1 MKHIIVTLKYL
12 APIMEIDK
20 YLIEHRSFLD
30 TGYEKKILMASGP
43 QNPRDGGILIARAN
57 SVEEVKEYCKNDPF
71 FVHNLA
77 EYSFTE
83 FIPVKYQKE
92 FKDWFL
98 PES

>member
-12 APIMEIDK
+12 VPIEEIDK

-30 TGYEKKILMASGP
+30 SGYEKKILMASGP
-43 QNPRDGGILIARAN
+43 QNPREGGVLIARAI
-57 SVEEVKEYCKNDPF
+57 SIEEVKEYCKSDPF
-71 FVHNLA
+71 SIHKLA
-77 EYSFTE
+77 EYTFTE